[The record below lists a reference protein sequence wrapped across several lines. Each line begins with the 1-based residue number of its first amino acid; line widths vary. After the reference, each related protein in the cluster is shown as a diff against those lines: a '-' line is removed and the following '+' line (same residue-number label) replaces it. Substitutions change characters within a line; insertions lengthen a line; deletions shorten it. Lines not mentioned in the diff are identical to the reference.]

1 MWRLVKFITRFA
13 ILGVIAYVMMVR
25 LRAQPVWMLIG
36 ASSLVAAA
44 ALEAVRAPDPR
55 DQQGTRPK
63 ATRLNEPVTCAWDL
77 SDLNRLQEA
86 FDVSKRSVLT
96 TFFLFLVLGIVAP
109 AYAQEAAPGGT
120 NSELVKWSIITAG
133 FALGI
138 AAGLAAIGQG
148 MSVSKATE
156 ALARNPSAAGEIRG
170 ALILGLV
177 LIESLVIY
185 VLLISLILFFIQPF
199 GAQ

>member
-1 MWRLVKFITRFA
+1 M
-13 ILGVIAYVMMVR
+13 
-25 LRAQPVWMLIG
+25 
-36 ASSLVAAA
+36 
-44 ALEAVRAPDPR
+44 
-55 DQQGTRPK
+55 
-63 ATRLNEPVTCAWDL
+63 
-77 SDLNRLQEA
+77 
-86 FDVSKRSVLT
+86 SKRSVLT
-96 TFFLFLVLGIVAP
+96 TLFLFLVLGIVAP
-109 AYAQEAAPGGT
+109 VYAQEAAGAGT

-148 MSVSKATE
+148 LSVSKATE